1 MIKNEEKLKMLHQK
15 KEPLILYNCWDVS
28 SARAIQ
34 AGGAKAMATSSYAIA
49 ENLGVADGEQLTFD
63 EMFQVLSRIAAN
75 TQLPLTVDIESGYA
89 ENLNKL
95 AKNTERLL
103 EIGIAGINIE
113 DQLMGATNPALCS
126 TEEYCDK
133 IKAIKQTAAKRN
145 ANIFINARTD
155 IFFQG
160 RKETE
165 ALVNEAIKRTKA
177 YAKAGADSIFIPGL
191 LSPQLIC
198 TFVQKSPL
206 PVNVMLMD
214 GMVST
219 AELTEIGVKRISYG
233 PNSYFQANLA
243 IQQATE
249 KIFGGVE
256 NV

>member
-1 MIKNEEKLKMLHQK
+1 
-15 KEPLILYNCWDVS
+15 
-28 SARAIQ
+28 
-34 AGGAKAMATSSYAIA
+34 
-49 ENLGVADGEQLTFD
+49 
-63 EMFQVLSRIAAN
+63 
-75 TQLPLTVDIESGYA
+75 
-89 ENLNKL
+89 
-95 AKNTERLL
+95 
-103 EIGIAGINIE
+103 
-113 DQLMGATNPALCS
+113 
-126 TEEYCDK
+126 
-133 IKAIKQTAAKRN
+133 
-145 ANIFINARTD
+145 IFINARTD

-191 LSPQLIC
+191 LSPQLIR